1 MGMTIG
7 ATWSGYWSNKS
18 FRVKFITGIVLLAL
32 LTPLFPVFFEYIE
45 KREGYQLNDYLLNQ
59 LEPMNVS
66 VLTFL
71 IIWGMIAFTLY
82 RCIKDPDMFL
92 LLIWSYVLLCFGRIL
107 SIYLVPLNP
116 PKGLIELKDPLSGIF
131 YGSQMVTK
139 DLFFSGH
146 TATLFTMFL
155 CLKDKTDKLILLLS
169 SFAIGILVLVQH
181 VHYTLDVAAAFLF
194 SYLFYRMAKRL
205 LQFDFS

>member
-1 MGMTIG
+1 MTIG
-7 ATWSGYWSNKS
+7 ETWSGYWKNKS

-32 LTPLFPVFFEYIE
+32 LIPLFPVFFEYIE
-45 KREGYQLNDYLLNQ
+45 KRAGYQLDDYLLSS
-59 LEPMNVS
+59 LEPVNVS

-82 RCIKDPDMFL
+82 RCMKDPDMFL
-92 LLIWSYVLLCFGRIL
+92 LLIWSYILLCFGRIL
-107 SIYLVPLNP
+107 SIYLVPLDP

-155 CLKDKTDKLILLLS
+155 CLKNRTDKAILLVS
-169 SFAIGILVLVQH
+169 SFVIGILVLIQH
-181 VHYTLDVAAAFLF
+181 VHYTLDVLAAFLF
-194 SYLFYRMAKRL
+194 SYLFYRIAKRF
-205 LQFDFS
+205 LQLDFS